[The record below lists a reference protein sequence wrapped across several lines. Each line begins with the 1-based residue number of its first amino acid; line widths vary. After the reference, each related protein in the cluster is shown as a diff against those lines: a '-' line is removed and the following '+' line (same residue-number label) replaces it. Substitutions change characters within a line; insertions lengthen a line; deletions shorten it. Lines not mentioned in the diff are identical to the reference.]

1 MNPIHFVVCLIL
13 IPSALLAQK
22 GTLTGKVTDASGAL
36 VAGAEIAIST
46 PGKRL
51 VATVSGSEG
60 TYSFSSLSPGDYTLQ
75 ATAPNLALPKPLKLT
90 IHAGAPDLRSPT
102 RDRRQGPAGHSHRR
116 ERPLCQHRSLQQRQ
130 RRRPRRRR
138 S

>member
-46 PGKRL
+46 HGKRV

-60 TYSFSSLSPGDYTLQ
+60 TYSFSSLSHGDYTL
-75 ATAPNLALPKPLKLT
+75 
-90 IHAGAPDLRSPT
+90 
-102 RDRRQGPAGHSHRR
+102 
-116 ERPLCQHRSLQQRQ
+116 
-130 RRRPRRRR
+130 
-138 S
+138 